1 MSLASLP
8 TTAVWHRTVAV
19 AAGIP
24 ARSSCSPTL
33 FRRRRFLAA
42 WGPQHMPIAGL
53 RRRVNDASMR
63 IIYVAAAVFM
73 APVVL
78 MGASPAHADTHSYL
92 RCIKSDAELPPG
104 AEAKN
109 LPYVSFIETEINSGK
124 SHAHVAQELMSM
136 GVKPDVAVLQ
146 VNCVMENWP
155 IGTS

>member
-1 MSLASLP
+1 
-8 TTAVWHRTVAV
+8 
-19 AAGIP
+19 
-24 ARSSCSPTL
+24 
-33 FRRRRFLAA
+33 
-42 WGPQHMPIAGL
+42 MPIAGL
-53 RRRVNDASMR
+53 RRRVDDASMR
-63 IIYVAAAVFM
+63 LIYVAAAVFM

-124 SHAHVAQELMSM
+124 SRADVASELVGM

-146 VNCVMENWP
+146 VNCVMANWP